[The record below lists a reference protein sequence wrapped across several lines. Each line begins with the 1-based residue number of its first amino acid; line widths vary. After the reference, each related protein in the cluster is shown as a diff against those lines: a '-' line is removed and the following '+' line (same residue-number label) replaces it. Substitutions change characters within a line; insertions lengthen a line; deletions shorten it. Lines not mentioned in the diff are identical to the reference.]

1 MKSWLLKIDL
11 SMSLISYRESTS
23 GDSAKS
29 INSDILNFYK
39 NNQPIKL
46 NSLHFT
52 ICPFNFFCEGLK
64 L

>member
-39 NNQPIKL
+39 IINL
-46 NSLHFT
+46 SNSILSILPYAPLTSFVK
-52 ICPFNFFCEGLK
+52 G
-64 L
+64 